1 MDPPI
6 KLFLEELFR
15 AAVAA
20 VDPARLVLRALSRSP
35 EGITLSAGEV
45 SAVARWDSIR
55 SVYLVGGGKAGR
67 AMGEAA
73 AGILGEKVVAGAIAV
88 PRGNGGAAGIVRFVE
103 ASHPYPDEGSRESAG
118 EMLRLLSAAE
128 EEDLVVALLSGG
140 GSAMICAP
148 AAGISLANKREAT
161 RLLLQA
167 GADIGE
173 INAVRKH
180 ISRVKGGGMARAA
193 HPARVFALLLSDV
206 PGDDPSVVA
215 SGPFSP
221 DPTAFEDVVEILVR
235 REIHNRLP
243 ESVRARLDA
252 GLAGTV
258 PETPKPGD
266 PAFDRI
272 ACAVVGSNRTALEA
286 ASAAA
291 KREGTG
297 SVRILPGFL
306 RGEARECARG
316 FVAEL
321 RKASA
326 SAPPGSAAVLIAGGE
341 SAVTVRASGK
351 GGRCQEFALS
361 AAIEIDG
368 EEGVAVLCAG
378 TDGVDGPTDAAGA
391 FADGSTC
398 SRAAA
403 LGLSPGGH
411 LENNDAFPFFRALSD
426 LLVTGPT
433 GTNVADIAVG
443 WVRAGASLRAGS
455 PP

>member
-1 MDPPI
+1 MNVPV
-6 KLFLEELFR
+6 KRFLEEVFR

-35 EGITLSAGEV
+35 EGIALSAGEG
-45 SAVARWDSIR
+45 SAFARWDSIR
-55 SVYLVGGGKAGR
+55 DVYLVGGGKAGR

-73 AGILGEKVVAGAIAV
+73 AGIFEGKVAAGAIAV
-88 PRGNGGAAGIVRFVE
+88 PSGKGGAAGPLRFIE
-103 ASHPYPDEGSRESAG
+103 AGHPYPDEGSREAAE
-118 EMLRLLSAAE
+118 EMLRILSAAG
-128 EEDLVVALLSGG
+128 EEDFVVALLSGG

-148 AAGISLANKREAT
+148 AAGISLAEKGEAT
-161 RLLLQA
+161 RLLLHA
-167 GADIGE
+167 GAGIGE

-180 ISRVKGGGMARAA
+180 LSRVKGGGMARAA

-206 PGDDPSVVA
+206 PGDDPSVIA

-221 DPTAFEDVVEILVR
+221 DPTAFEGVVETLVR
-235 REIHNRLP
+235 REAHTRLP
-243 ESVRARLDA
+243 ESVRARIEA

-272 ACAVVGSNRTALEA
+272 ACAVVGSNSTALEA
-286 ASAAA
+286 AFAAA
-291 KREGTG
+291 KRAGIG

-306 RGEARECARG
+306 RGEARECARA

-326 SAPPGSAAVLIAGGE
+326 SAPPESPAVLIAGGE
-341 SAVTVRASGK
+341 AAVTVRGGGN

-398 SRAAA
+398 SRAAV
-403 LGLSPGGH
+403 LGLSPGDH
-411 LENNDAFPFFRALSD
+411 LENNDAFPLFRALSD
-426 LLVTGPT
+426 LLATGPT

-443 WVRAGASLRAGS
+443 WARAGAPLRAGS